1 MKTKSNVYSY
11 CIIFKFHPTSERR
24 FIFTSSLPYNIANY
38 KERVSESNNLYN
50 SDE

>member
-24 FIFTSSLPYNIANY
+24 LIFNTSLPYNIANY
-38 KERVSESNNLYN
+38 KERVSESHNLYYP
-50 SDE
+50 DE